1 MIREIYMVSILQLQK
16 KKKSLICLEI
26 GNCWM
31 CFLYFMLCFTA
42 HWNELAA
49 MNEKKLLHLISGMN
63 LDWMLLC
70 RTSMKTLGPVPPLCL
85 WMKRHEPHA
94 LLHRSLHPPHQAL
107 SVPSAPELGEIGR
120 SLVEEPWPRKAFSTI
135 NALAWEISAVLSILL
150 LFLLFSKS
158 TCEPAA
164 RQPLWLVHLINGPQT
179 KLWPCHIL
187 FLSYCWPQRLC
198 TLQPRTGFA
207 LFCMR
212 TYWSRGGKKN
222 NQTKQKNLYHHT
234 ITLTAE
240 PLFFCSPASTTTFLI
255 KTLKPSEFAD
265 YTKYQICLG

>member
-1 MIREIYMVSILQLQK
+1 MIREIYTVSILQLQEK

-26 GNCWM
+26 GNCLM
-31 CFLYFMLCFTA
+31 CFLYFMLCFAA

-63 LDWMLLC
+63 LDWKVLC
-70 RTSMKTLGPVPPLCL
+70 RTSMKSLGPVPPLCL

-94 LLHRSLHPPHQAL
+94 LLHRPLHPPCWAL
-107 SVPSAPELGEIGR
+107 SAPSAPELGEISR
-120 SLVEEPWPRKAFSTI
+120 SLVEGPWPRKAFSTI

-158 TCEPAA
+158 TCEPAV

-179 KLWPCHIL
+179 DLWPCRIL

-198 TLQPRTGFA
+198 TPQPHTGSA

-212 TYWSRGGKKN
+212 MYWSRRKK
-222 NQTKQKNLYHHT
+222 QTKQKKLYHHT
-234 ITLTAE
+234 ITLTAK
-240 PLFFCSPASTTTFLI
+240 PLFFYSPASTTTCFW
-255 KTLKPSEFAD
+255 LKH
-265 YTKYQICLG
+265 